1 MTKAPTRRGPGAPSA
16 AIPGMIGFAFFVI
29 AGPAFCAFF
38 LLAVRFM
45 NGSDMSWINEGLI
58 GSIIWIALVLATTLY
73 PATRGKIWGI
83 RMIRF
88 LAIPTLL
95 LYAATL
101 AVDILVYIRLPTPQN
116 GVAIFIFCVLVA
128 PLAVA
133 AWFYIQAL
141 RRQPWFN
148 PNATLE
154 EIGPSR
160 GTEGDFNKQ
169 AGLDKAGRLSPELA
183 AQALAAPP
191 APPRWL
197 CYVLPPLAA
206 ARMRRWWFFAIATLL
221 CLAAIVLL
229 IVIPIRAIFV
239 YGLMG
244 SFADRL
250 RVLQQI
256 RLDAARGEK
265 AAQDIAATKRFSNV
279 TDPSSKRH

>member
-1 MTKAPTRRGPGAPSA
+1 MTKIPTQRGPGAPSS
-16 AIPGMIGFAFFVI
+16 AIPAMIGFAFFVV
-29 AGPAFCAFF
+29 AGPAFCVFF

-45 NGSDMSWINEGLI
+45 NGTDMSWINDGLI
-58 GSIIWIALVLATTLY
+58 GTIIWVALILVTTLY

-95 LYAATL
+95 LYFATL
-101 AVDILVYIRLPTPQN
+101 AVDIAVYIRLPAPQN
-116 GVAIFIFCVLVA
+116 GVAIFIFCILFA

-133 AWFYIQAL
+133 AWFYIQGL
-141 RRQPWFN
+141 LHQRWFN
-148 PNATLE
+148 PHATLE

-160 GTEGDFNKQ
+160 GTEGDFNKL
-169 AGLDKAGRLSPELA
+169 AGLDKAGHLSPELA
-183 AQALAAPP
+183 ARALAAPP

-206 ARMRRWWFFAIATLL
+206 ARMRSWWFFAIATLL
-221 CLAAIVLL
+221 CLAAIVML
-229 IVIPIRAIFV
+229 IVIPIRALFV

-256 RLDAARGEK
+256 RLNTAREEK
-265 AAQDIAATKRFSNV
+265 AADLPKITPRKRKTRV
-279 TDPSSKRH
+279 T

>member
-1 MTKAPTRRGPGAPSA
+1 MTKSSTQRGPGAPSS
-16 AIPGMIGFAFFVI
+16 AIPGMIGFAFFVV
-29 AGPAFCAFF
+29 AGPPFCAFF

-45 NGSDMSWINEGLI
+45 NGTGMSWVTDGFI
-58 GSIIWIALVLATTLY
+58 GAIIWIALILTTTLY

-88 LAIPTLL
+88 LAIPALL
-95 LYAATL
+95 LYFATL
-101 AVDILVYIRLPTPQN
+101 AVDIVVYVRLPAPQN
-116 GVAIFIFCVLVA
+116 GVAIFIFCILFA

-133 AWFYIQAL
+133 AWFYIQGL
-141 RRQPWFN
+141 RHQPWFN

-160 GTEGDFNKQ
+160 GAEGDFNKL
-169 AGLDKAGRLSPELA
+169 AGLDEAGHLSPELA
-183 AQALAAPP
+183 AQTRAATP

-206 ARMRRWWFFAIATLL
+206 ARMRRWWFFAISTLL

-265 AAQDIAATKRFSNV
+265 AAQDIAATKRFGNV

>member
-1 MTKAPTRRGPGAPSA
+1 MTKALTQRGPGAPSS
-16 AIPGMIGFAFFVI
+16 AIPGMIGFAFFVVV
-29 AGPAFCAFF
+29 GLPFCSLF
-38 LLAVRFM
+38 LLAVRFL
-45 NGSDMSWINEGLI
+45 NGTDMSWINDGFI
-58 GSIIWIALVLATTLY
+58 GAIIWIALILATTLY

-88 LAIPTLL
+88 LAIPSLL
-95 LYAATL
+95 LYFATL
-101 AVDILVYIRLPTPQN
+101 AVDIAVYIRLPAPQN
-116 GVAIFIFCVLVA
+116 GVAIFIFCILFA

-133 AWFYIQAL
+133 AWFYIQGL

-169 AGLDKAGRLSPELA
+169 AGLDAAGHLSPEQA
-183 AQALAAPP
+183 AHALAAPP

-221 CLAAIVLL
+221 CLAAIVML

-250 RVLQQI
+250 RVLQRIQ
-256 RLDAARGEK
+256 LDAAREEK
-265 AAQDIAATKRFSNV
+265 AAANLPKTTSRKRKTHVQGS
-279 TDPSSKRH
+279 